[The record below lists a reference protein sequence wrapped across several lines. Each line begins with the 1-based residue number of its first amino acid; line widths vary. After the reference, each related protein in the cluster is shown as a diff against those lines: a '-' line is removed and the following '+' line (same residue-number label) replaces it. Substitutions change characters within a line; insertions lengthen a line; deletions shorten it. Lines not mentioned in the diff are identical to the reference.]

1 MTCRMASL
9 ICGCC
14 RPRRRKR
21 RSGSAASVKIS
32 RVLCRGGRACTKVS
46 NCKS

>member
-1 MTCRMASL
+1 MTSCVASL
-9 ICGCC
+9 ICCGCAAAC
-14 RPRRRKR
+14 RKS